1 MLPSPTMIS
10 LRYLVIILMWRSL
23 VLWLRLMVLSI
34 LIVLLW
40 YLGKLDLSLSVLIDL
55 NIVGGKLCRSAS

>member
-1 MLPSPTMIS
+1 MLPSPIMIS

-34 LIVLLW
+34 LIVLPRCRV
-40 YLGKLDLSLSVLIDL
+40 KLVLSLSVLIDPWL
-55 NIVGGKLCRSAS
+55 AFVAGWVS